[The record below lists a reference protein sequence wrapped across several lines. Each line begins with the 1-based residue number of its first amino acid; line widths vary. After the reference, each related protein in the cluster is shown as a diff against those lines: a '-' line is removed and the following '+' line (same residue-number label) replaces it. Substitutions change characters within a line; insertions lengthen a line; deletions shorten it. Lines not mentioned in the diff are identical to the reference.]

1 MWEVNTHRNKF
12 TVPPPPLPLAVEET
26 AVLTELAIFIVL
38 VVLRLILAFSG
49 QSRKK

>member
-12 TVPPPPLPLAVEET
+12 TVPPPLPLAVEET